1 MAEFTDFLDQ
11 LLINKKGNIMGNV
24 ELETAA
30 NKEKRNR
37 RTNVEIKKSIFD
49 AVLQIVKE
57 KGFTDISLNLI
68 SDYSKI
74 NPITI
79 NKRFR
84 DVNDIIE
91 QFLSRYDYWLELFT
105 ESKHDEATKESYQEA
120 LESVLDIVWKKKAI
134 QQILA
139 WQITEDSDFL
149 DTLAKDQ
156 EDAVNV
162 LTERYTKM
170 FEDSPY
176 DIRLLTAILLAAIY
190 YISAHK
196 RKSIFCGLNLKGHIG
211 NFKLLKGVT
220 QLSDLVFEKV
230 AKTKEIETARKL
242 LKYGDSIEKV
252 MDITGLSEEEIKNL

>member
-1 MAEFTDFLDQ
+1 M
-11 LLINKKGNIMGNV
+11 NNV
-24 ELETAA
+24 EFETAA
-30 NKEKRNR
+30 NKERRNR

-57 KGFTDISLNLI
+57 KGFTNLSFNLI
-68 SDYSKI
+68 SEYSKI

-105 ESKHDEATKESYQEA
+105 ESKNDEPTKESYQETI
-120 LESVLDIVWKKKAI
+120 ESVLDVIWKKKAI

-139 WQITEDSDFL
+139 WQITEESDFL
-149 DTLAKDQ
+149 DSLAKDQ

-162 LTERYTKM
+162 LTDRYAEM
-170 FEDSPY
+170 FKDSPY
-176 DIRLLTAILLAAIY
+176 DIRLVTAIQLAAIY
-190 YISAHK
+190 YISAYK
-196 RKSIFCGLNLKGHIG
+196 KKATFCGLNLKGHIG
-211 NFKLLKGVT
+211 NFKLLEGVN
-220 QLSDLVFEKV
+220 LISDLVFEKA
-230 AKTKEIETARKL
+230 AKTQEKEVARKL

-252 MDITGLSEEEIKNL
+252 MDITGLSEEEIKSL

>member
-1 MAEFTDFLDQ
+1 
-11 LLINKKGNIMGNV
+11 MGNV
-24 ELETAA
+24 ESENAA
-30 NKEKRNR
+30 SKEKRNR

-57 KGFTDISLNLI
+57 RGFTDLSLNLI
-68 SDYSKI
+68 ADYSKI

-79 NKRFR
+79 NKRFK

-105 ESKHDEATKESYQEA
+105 ECKYDEVSREAYQETIEA
-120 LESVLDIVWKKKAI
+120 VLDMVWKKKAI

-139 WQITEDSDFL
+139 WQITEDSDFIDSL
-149 DTLAKDQ
+149 TKDQ
-156 EDAVNV
+156 EDAVNM
-162 LTERYTKM
+162 LTDRYAEM
-170 FEDSPY
+170 FENTPY
-176 DIRLLTAILLAAIY
+176 DIRLITAVFLAAIF

-196 RKSIFCGLNLKGHIG
+196 RKSAFFGLNLKGHIG
-211 NFKLLKGVT
+211 NFKLLKGIT

-230 AKTKEIETARKL
+230 AKTKEMETGRKL

-252 MDITGLSEEEIKNL
+252 MDITGLNEEEIRSL

>member
-1 MAEFTDFLDQ
+1 M
-11 LLINKKGNIMGNV
+11 NNV

-30 NKEKRNR
+30 SKEKRNR

-57 KGFTDISLNLI
+57 KGFTNLSFNLI
-68 SDYSKI
+68 SEYSRI

-105 ESKHDEATKESYQEA
+105 EGKNGDATKDSYQETI
-120 LESVLDIVWKKKAI
+120 ESVLDIIWKKKAI

-149 DTLAKDQ
+149 DSLAKDQ
-156 EDAVNV
+156 EDAINV
-162 LTERYTKM
+162 LTERYAEM
-170 FEDSPY
+170 FKDSPY
-176 DIRLLTAILLAAIY
+176 DIRLITAILLAAIY
-190 YISAHK
+190 YISAYK
-196 RKSIFCGLNLKGHIG
+196 RKSAFCGIDLKGHIG
-211 NFKLLKGVT
+211 NFKLLEGVN
-220 QLSDLVFEKV
+220 QISDLVFEKA
-230 AKTKEIETARKL
+230 AKTKEKEIAGKL
-242 LKYGDSIEKV
+242 LKYGDSIEKIT
-252 MDITGLSEEEIKNL
+252 DITGLTEEEIKGL